1 MACFNR
7 ASPALMEVLLNFHND
22 EIPWDI
28 DHHLVEFGSVKYHI
42 QATTLD
48 PRNLYLSV
56 SIPPLSPEVML
67 SNGLPNCIL
76 QDIKRVYSDIVEV
89 VRPSKEGFMVTIK
102 LDFNKLPR
110 HKDECI
116 KALKDVSSLQSV
128 ILCSQFKD
136 MLWNIGSQDISRG
149 LHQPIKQVCHFR
161 EPFFLI
167 RMPEKITIV
176 FPIRLKEES
185 DVVLATA
192 FFQELVDVG
201 YSASC
206 AKAPPCTWSPIPP
219 PELRGEYLQY
229 LNTNGGFVSFDIFSC
244 HVKGVRMEKT
254 LWILLNFYSYLNYY
268 LKSTKAC
275 IQRKMR
281 NRQEGLVKVLQKAR
295 IEEDEDNKQ
304 IQGPK
309 SGRKLISFPKYKSFR
324 RKCSAFARHVKR
336 IRSPIKIKALNRFRR
351 KWLKFPKCSSFK
363 KYTKLE

>member
-7 ASPALMEVLLNFHND
+7 ASPALMEVFLKFHND

-56 SIPPLSPEVML
+56 SIPPLSPEVMF

-89 VRPSKEGFMVTIK
+89 VRPSKEGFMLTIK

-116 KALKDVSSLQSV
+116 KALKDVSSLQS
-128 ILCSQFKD
+128 
-136 MLWNIGSQDISRG
+136 
-149 LHQPIKQVCHFR
+149 
-161 EPFFLI
+161 
-167 RMPEKITIV
+167 PEKITIV
-176 FPIRLKEES
+176 FPIRLKEDS

-244 HVKGVRMEKT
+244 HVKGVRMEKR

-268 LKSTKAC
+268 LKSTKVF

-309 SGRKLISFPKYKSFR
+309 PGRKLICFPKYKSFR